1 MKLSKITIE
10 NYRGYYGKNTI
21 EFNVNEKNKH
31 IDLIIAR
38 NDTGKTTLLNAI
50 YWCLY
55 GEEQFYSSKNSNK
68 RIISN
73 KKIMDT
79 PIDEKLNFS
88 VSLVFNDEQGPKF
101 EISRKRIF
109 RRARDEDNDLKI
121 IPEGEDDFFGIERNS
136 NGTGFE
142 NIEHIENFVAS
153 TIPKGIS
160 SFFLLDG
167 EQLKAIFTSDINYK
181 IKDAIE
187 RVANINSING
197 MIDNLQHLDKR
208 YSGMKSGIDPN
219 FGVIQSE
226 LDKCQDRIDEN
237 EKGLGENIKE
247 KEILKKQQSELAD
260 YLQNHNEAVIREY
273 GLREAQLRESITRAD
288 DERKDLEGELNNLV
302 IHTYILQNTK
312 KALKETSEKFNEIIK
327 GGNFPPAIDPSHILQ
342 IIKRGECICGTK
354 LKKGSDEEKNLQ
366 KLSSTKSYKE
376 YIRIISQGDAQF
388 PKMINSL
395 NDSIE
400 SIAEL
405 KKKLSETESIIK
417 KNKSGIEEINQ
428 KLQST
433 NVEEIREKGEE
444 KEMIERGIYKTE
456 RAITRIE
463 IDLVDLNN
471 TKKRG
476 ERELNDIKTKTL
488 KDGLIIKKS
497 EKCKQMINYA
507 KSIKETIMKSIKN
520 KIEESTA
527 KNFIDLHWKAED
539 YEKVSILDDFSLSI
553 RDKYRGELI
562 NELSQGAALCF
573 GLAFMTALRNYSGYD
588 VPVIIDSPVGKID
601 EGNREK
607 IAKSLPDQLK
617 NKQVIFLVTSSEH
630 TSVFKKFLK
639 EKISTKINLTYN
651 KKTGGVDIE

>member
-1 MKLSKITIE
+1 
-10 NYRGYYGKNTI
+10 
-21 EFNVNEKNKH
+21 
-31 IDLIIAR
+31 
-38 NDTGKTTLLNAI
+38 
-50 YWCLY
+50 
-55 GEEQFYSSKNSNK
+55 
-68 RIISN
+68 
-73 KKIMDT
+73 
-79 PIDEKLNFS
+79 
-88 VSLVFNDEQGPKF
+88 
-101 EISRKRIF
+101 
-109 RRARDEDNDLKI
+109 
-121 IPEGEDDFFGIERNS
+121 
-136 NGTGFE
+136 
-142 NIEHIENFVAS
+142 
-153 TIPKGIS
+153 
-160 SFFLLDG
+160 
-167 EQLKAIFTSDINYK
+167 
-181 IKDAIE
+181 
-187 RVANINSING
+187 
-197 MIDNLQHLDKR
+197 
-208 YSGMKSGIDPN
+208 
-219 FGVIQSE
+219 
-226 LDKCQDRIDEN
+226 
-237 EKGLGENIKE
+237 
-247 KEILKKQQSELAD
+247 
-260 YLQNHNEAVIREY
+260 
-273 GLREAQLRESITRAD
+273 
-288 DERKDLEGELNNLV
+288 
-302 IHTYILQNTK
+302 
-312 KALKETSEKFNEIIK
+312 
-327 GGNFPPAIDPSHILQ
+327 
-342 IIKRGECICGTK
+342 
-354 LKKGSDEEKNLQ
+354 
-366 KLSSTKSYKE
+366 
-376 YIRIISQGDAQF
+376 
-388 PKMINSL
+388 
-395 NDSIE
+395 
-400 SIAEL
+400 
-405 KKKLSETESIIK
+405 LSETESIIK